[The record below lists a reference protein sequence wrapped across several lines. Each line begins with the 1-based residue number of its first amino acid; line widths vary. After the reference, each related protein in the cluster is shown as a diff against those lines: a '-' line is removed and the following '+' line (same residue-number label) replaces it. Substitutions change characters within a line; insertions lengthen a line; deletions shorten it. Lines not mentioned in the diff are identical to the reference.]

1 MANVSM
7 IIIANIL
14 LCTISQSLQL
24 PSASKDEIS
33 SLQEKLQEERAK
45 REDLENGLEKMT
57 SIVYE
62 LLKSVNKLTKEYVS
76 KEDIELIKKGLS
88 QNEEKLKEIAGK
100 QNDANVFDNK
110 LSNVYETIRDSKES
124 VTAVVEDALDTMN
137 KKFED
142 LKTNMMEKL
151 ESKVKRS
158 NDVGKFVSEESFE
171 VVARDVEKLKKLP
184 ETLTSQMDQSYSKLS
199 KGMSKSTITRDEFA
213 RFQLSVARD
222 TSQLR
227 VSVQQL

>member
-1 MANVSM
+1 
-7 IIIANIL
+7 
-14 LCTISQSLQL
+14 
-24 PSASKDEIS
+24 
-33 SLQEKLQEERAK
+33 
-45 REDLENGLEKMT
+45 
-57 SIVYE
+57 
-62 LLKSVNKLTKEYVS
+62 
-76 KEDIELIKKGLS
+76 
-88 QNEEKLKEIAGK
+88 
-100 QNDANVFDNK
+100 
-110 LSNVYETIRDSKES
+110 
-124 VTAVVEDALDTMN
+124 MN